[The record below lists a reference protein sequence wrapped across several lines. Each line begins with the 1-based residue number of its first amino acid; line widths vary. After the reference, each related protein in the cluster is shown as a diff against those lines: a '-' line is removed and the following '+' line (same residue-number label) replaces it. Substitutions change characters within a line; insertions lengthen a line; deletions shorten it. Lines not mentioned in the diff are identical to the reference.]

1 MQSRRPSE
9 HQEKES
15 SPEPTFTDSEDD
27 GGDEDDEE
35 KKRQK
40 AMRSL
45 MREVKL
51 LRFRLDKYKEKEVGY
66 FVITSEGI
74 CKQVIVLGCRKTR
87 AKDFERSNE
96 SQSKST
102 QVKSLQSSVLSFCLI
117 NLLNILK
124 GRKENIQKITE
135 GSGENGSYDERR
147 R

>member
-1 MQSRRPSE
+1 MPSVPSRRPSE

-51 LRFRLDKYKEKEVGY
+51 LRFRLDKYKEKEVG
-66 FVITSEGI
+66 F
-74 CKQVIVLGCRKTR
+74 
-87 AKDFERSNE
+87 
-96 SQSKST
+96 
-102 QVKSLQSSVLSFCLI
+102 SLCQNWSLM
-117 NLLNILK
+117 
-124 GRKENIQKITE
+124 QK
-135 GSGENGSYDERR
+135 
-147 R
+147 